1 MSLTLVWSNDQSAAE
16 IGDGLIGKLEQLL
29 EIAGEAEGIDRGEVA
44 LTFVDNE
51 AIRELNR
58 DYRGLDQPTDVL
70 SFAMMEITEDEREMV
85 GDAELSDEPDGADE
99 SDESDHLEES
109 EETGGPD
116 ELEPGQEYA
125 DLLGDIVISVPK
137 AIAQSEE
144 YGHSLERELGF
155 LFVHGFLHLIGYD
168 HQDEVTER
176 EMFEL
181 QERILLKAGL
191 TR

>member
-16 IGDGLIGKLEQLL
+16 IGDELIGKLEQLL
-29 EIAGEAEGIDRGEVA
+29 DIAGEAEGVEQGEVA

-70 SFAMMEITEDEREMV
+70 SFAMMEITEDELKMS
-85 GDAELSDEPDGADE
+85 GGAELSDESDGSDE
-99 SDESDHLEES
+99 SDEIESDE
-109 EETGGPD
+109 PA
-116 ELEPGQEYA
+116 PGQEYA
-125 DLLGDIVISVPK
+125 DLLGDIIISVPK
-137 AIAQSEE
+137 AVAQSEE
-144 YGHSLERELGF
+144 YGHSMERELGF

-168 HQDEVTER
+168 HQDEAAER
-176 EMFEL
+176 KMFDL